1 MQLHRKGDLLLRAEG
16 LSKAYRGVPATDSV
30 DLDLHEGDCV
40 GVIGPNGAG
49 KSTLLG
55 LMVGS
60 VRADAGKLTL
70 DGQDVTRTAT
80 HTRVRA
86 GIARAAQIPQIFGRL
101 PVAENVLIA
110 AVYGAGMH
118 GHVAADWVEEVL
130 EMCGLADQAETGAE
144 HLGLLSRKRLELAKA
159 VAARPKVLLLD
170 EVGAGLTEPEIEEI
184 MQLVAVLRHGRA
196 VMWVEHIPFALRGV
210 CERLV
215 VLDKG
220 AKILDGPFDEVWD
233 DPELQAI
240 YMGVPDDAA
249 A

>member
-1 MQLHRKGDLLLRAEG
+1 MLREKGNALLRATG
-16 LSKAYRGVPATDSV
+16 LSKSFNGVPAVAAV
-30 DLDLHEGDCV
+30 DLDLDIGESV

-55 LMVGS
+55 LLVGS
-60 VRADAGKLTL
+60 LKADEGRLVMEDRDL
-70 DGQDVTRTAT
+70 TRTAV
-80 HTRVRA
+80 HRRVSA
-86 GIARAAQIPQIFGRL
+86 GIARAAQIPQTFGRL
-101 PVAENVLIA
+101 TVSENLRLP
-110 AVYGAGMH
+110 AVFGAGLP
-118 GHVAADWVEEVL
+118 AAEATRWVDEVL
-130 EMCGLADQAETGAE
+130 EMCGLAAQADKMAE

-184 MQLVAVLRHGRA
+184 MELVRALRPGRA

-215 VLDKG
+215 VMDKG
-220 AKILDGPFDEVWD
+220 AKILDGPFETVWA
-233 DPELQAI
+233 DPDLQAI